1 MKKLLLEELENEL
14 LRLEK
19 LFAVI
24 DNDAGYL
31 QGRID
36 ELTWS
41 IKLIKRLKQ

>member
-1 MKKLLLEELENEL
+1 MKKLLKELENEL

-19 LFAVI
+19 LFEVI

-36 ELTWS
+36 ELTWI
-41 IKLIKRLKQ
+41 IKLIKRLKQE